1 MTQSREPLI
10 RRTVESVKGAKRA
23 TIHTYLATSDVFRE
37 VVFGM
42 SKQDAIDKAIETTKL
57 VRSLTKDDPNMQD
70 TEWNLEFSPECFSD
84 TPVEFAVEICEAVK
98 KLGNQQWKTQ

>member
-1 MTQSREPLI
+1 
-10 RRTVESVKGAKRA
+10 
-23 TIHTYLATSDVFRE
+23 
-37 VVFGM
+37 M

-98 KLGNQQWKTQ
+98 SLGTNSGKPNDLQFACHS